1 MMQVLRRLALPVLA
15 VALLAACENRLTHV
29 MAPAAPQHAQAE
41 FIHPASNTSL
51 WFPAPGT
58 TWQWQLN
65 TPPAVEPI
73 DDAQMYDIDM
83 FDNDAAK
90 VEQLHD
96 TGSKVVC
103 YIDAGTW
110 ERWRPDARKF
120 PKIVLGKQNGWP
132 GERYLDIRRI
142 DIIGPLMAARVAQC
156 AAKAFDGVEF
166 DNVDVYQATT
176 GFPLS
181 ADDELRYNR
190 FLAGLAHG
198 KGLSAALKNDP
209 DQVTQLSPQF
219 EFAIV
224 EQCFQDSYCNKEAP
238 FIQAGKAVFET
249 EYKWKTSQFC
259 AQANAM
265 RFSAMRKRLKLDRW
279 RQPCWP

>member
-1 MMQVLRRLALPVLA
+1 MHIRRHFTLLLGVL
-15 VALLAACENRLTHV
+15 LLAGCENRL
-29 MAPAAPQHAQAE
+29 AQGLALAAPQRAQGA
-41 FIHPASNTSL
+41 FVHFAGRGRL
-51 WFPAPGT
+51 WIPPPGT

-110 ERWRPDARKF
+110 ERWRPDADKF
-120 PKIVLGKQNGWP
+120 PKIVLGNQNGWP

-142 DIIGPLMAARVAQC
+142 DILGPIMGERIAQC
-156 AAKAFDGVEF
+156 ATKGFDGVEF
-166 DNVDVYQATT
+166 DNVDVYQANT
-176 GFPLS
+176 GFRLKAS
-181 ADDELRYNR
+181 DELRYNR
-190 FLAGLAHG
+190 FLAGLAHA
-198 KGLSAALKNDP
+198 KSLSAALKNDP
-209 DQVTQLSPQF
+209 DQVTQLLPDF

-224 EQCFQDSYCNKEAP
+224 EQCFQDAYCSKEAP

-259 AQANAM
+259 AKATTM
-265 RFSAMRKRLKLDRW
+265 RFSAMRKRLGLQRW
-279 RQPCWP
+279 RQPCWQ